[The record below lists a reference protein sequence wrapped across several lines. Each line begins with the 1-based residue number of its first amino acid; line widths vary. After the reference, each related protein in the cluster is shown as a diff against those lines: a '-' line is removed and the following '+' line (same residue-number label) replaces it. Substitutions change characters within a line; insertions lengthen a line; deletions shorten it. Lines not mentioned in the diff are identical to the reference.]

1 MGSLLTHELMKQ
13 GKRDEEK
20 KKEEK
25 KEVEKKKIGIAL
37 KASLESDSSDED
49 DEEMTFLAKR
59 FTRFMKSNRGR
70 KFLRKGEFKNKNR
83 EEEKDQLICYEC
95 KKPGHIRTECPQL
108 KKKSFGKK
116 KKLKAHVASWSDE
129 EPSDEDE
136 EEIANL
142 CLMALDDE
150 PKVTSNSSLCD
161 LSYNELF
168 ETYEELQEVYD
179 ELVEKYKESILKN
192 KKIISDLKNDNDSLY
207 EANHNLELKIKNME
221 ENQKFLEKKNQ
232 DLHGL
237 LSKVQEDHQKEVGD
251 LKASLNKVGKT
262 NFENASASK
271 TNHGE
276 HCYKAKASS
285 ANSWYLD
292 SGCSRHMTG
301 DKSRFLEFKSKSGG
315 VVTFGDNSKGNIEG
329 IGSIGNHSSILI
341 DDVFYVN
348 GLKHNLLSISQL
360 CDKGK
365 FDAKSDEAIFLG
377 YSSNSK
383 AYRVFNKRTLVVE
396 ESMHVV
402 FNDNLLPRK
411 DSCDDDDVGI
421 LQSIGGEPSS
431 KEDEVPT
438 KEEETQDPPLEALK
452 DMNLEE
458 REVAYPRELNY
469 VKGGEILGDPSK
481 GILAMQEELNQFD
494 RSNVWTLVDRP
505 HDKST
510 IGTKWVFRNKLDESG
525 NIVRNKARLVA
536 QGYTQEEGIDFDETY
551 APVARMEAIR
561 MLLAFACHH
570 EFKLFQMDVK
580 SSFLNGFI
588 NEEVYVEQPPRFE
601 DPKFPNHVFKLSKA
615 LYGLKQAPRAWYE
628 RLSNFLVEKG
638 FNKGNVDTTL
648 FIKNDGKDILVVQIY
663 VDDIIFGST
672 NELLCQDFA
681 KLMQGEFEMS
691 MMGELSFFLGLQIKQ
706 RNDGIFINQAK
717 YIKEKLKK
725 FGMENVKPQAT
736 PMSSS
741 TKLDKDEEGK
751 CVDSKL
757 YRSMIGSLL
766 YLTAS
771 RPDIMFSVC
780 LCARFQA
787 NPKESHL
794 KAVKRIFRYLLD
806 TPNLGLWYPRDS
818 TFDLHA
824 YSNADYGGCKID
836 RKSTS
841 STCQFLGNM
850 LISWFSKKQNSVAL
864 STTEAEYISAGS
876 CCAQV
881 LWMKQQLFDY
891 GIDVGTIPI
900 KCDNTSAICLT
911 KNPIHHSRTKHIEIR
926 HHFIRDHVSKDDIVL
941 EYVDTLHQLADIFTK
956 PLDKER
962 FWTLRRDLGLMDLS

>member
-1 MGSLLTHELMKQ
+1 
-13 GKRDEEK
+13 
-20 KKEEK
+20 
-25 KEVEKKKIGIAL
+25 
-37 KASLESDSSDED
+37 
-49 DEEMTFLAKR
+49 
-59 FTRFMKSNRGR
+59 
-70 KFLRKGEFKNKNR
+70 
-83 EEEKDQLICYEC
+83 
-95 KKPGHIRTECPQL
+95 
-108 KKKSFGKK
+108 
-116 KKLKAHVASWSDE
+116 
-129 EPSDEDE
+129 
-136 EEIANL
+136 
-142 CLMALDDE
+142 
-150 PKVTSNSSLCD
+150 
-161 LSYNELF
+161 
-168 ETYEELQEVYD
+168 
-179 ELVEKYKESILKN
+179 
-192 KKIISDLKNDNDSLY
+192 
-207 EANHNLELKIKNME
+207 
-221 ENQKFLEKKNQ
+221 
-232 DLHGL
+232 
-237 LSKVQEDHQKEVGD
+237 
-251 LKASLNKVGKT
+251 
-262 NFENASASK
+262 
-271 TNHGE
+271 
-276 HCYKAKASS
+276 
-285 ANSWYLD
+285 
-292 SGCSRHMTG
+292 
-301 DKSRFLEFKSKSGG
+301 
-315 VVTFGDNSKGNIEG
+315 
-329 IGSIGNHSSILI
+329 
-341 DDVFYVN
+341 
-348 GLKHNLLSISQL
+348 
-360 CDKGK
+360 
-365 FDAKSDEAIFLG
+365 
-377 YSSNSK
+377 
-383 AYRVFNKRTLVVE
+383 
-396 ESMHVV
+396 
-402 FNDNLLPRK
+402 
-411 DSCDDDDVGI
+411 
-421 LQSIGGEPSS
+421 
-431 KEDEVPT
+431 
-438 KEEETQDPPLEALK
+438 
-452 DMNLEE
+452 
-458 REVAYPRELNY
+458 
-469 VKGGEILGDPSK
+469 
-481 GILAMQEELNQFD
+481 MQEELNQFD
-494 RSNVWTLVDRP
+494 RSNVWTLVERP
-505 HDKST
+505 NDKST

-580 SSFLNGFI
+580 SAFLNGFI
-588 NEEVYVEQPPRFE
+588 NEEVYVEQPPGFE

-681 KLMQGEFEMS
+681 KLMQCEFEMS

-706 RNDGIFINQAK
+706 RKDDIFINQAK

-766 YLTAS
+766 YLTTS

-806 TPNLGLWYPRDS
+806 TPSLGLWYRRDS

-824 YSNADYGGCKID
+824 YSDADYGGCKID

-841 STCQFLGNM
+841 GTCQFLGNM

-864 STTEAEYISAGS
+864 STTEAEYISADS

-926 HHFIRDHVSKDDIVL
+926 HHFIRDHVPILQSQYRYPDISTDTLGTRIGTQDTQTIATHLGLHNTGLAEESTTFPNLYPPGTSTSVLDAHDRFLHLMVSWFFRPSGGKFSTIRGIDAFWIHCFQNNIRINLAQIIFTDMVYIVNHRHTNLVKSFPYGTVLSHIFLKEQIDCTVDLALPLTELIDEKSLRKCKFHLVNNEWVRNPNPQDDDGDDVQPPQAPPVVAAPPPVDIQALFAQLNANLDARFTAIDARFTTFTDDVNARFNSLDTRHNAMETRFKAQEDALRRVETEVSAHHLEWSSHTFGGLGLNDHSDEDDDI
-941 EYVDTLHQLADIFTK
+941 
-956 PLDKER
+956 PPP
-962 FWTLRRDLGLMDLS
+962 